1 MAAVKHRQA
10 ATCQAP
16 ERTTF
21 LLRPHEF
28 RIGRPELPLLRILRL
43 LLAAER
49 LAALQ
54 SLQRA
59 RNYQQSGVYVQ
70 ATTPP
75 IDQQDI

>member
-1 MAAVKHRQA
+1 MTAVKHRQT

-16 ERTTF
+16 EHTAL
-21 LLRPHEF
+21 LLRPHEVCV
-28 RIGRPELPLLRILRL
+28 GRPELPLLRILRL

-59 RNYQQSGVYVQ
+59 RY
-70 ATTPP
+70 
-75 IDQQDI
+75 